1 MEPEPWGQKS
11 ISVGLE
17 GQGTSVCG
25 PHEGIVFALSQLLI
39 INELIFFFICQKQ
52 MQLLMSVSY

>member
-39 INELIFFFICQKQ
+39 INELIFFLFARSKCN
-52 MQLLMSVSY
+52 S